1 MKTNL
6 TTGLAA
12 LCAILLIV
20 SLVNQSKQKSE
31 IESLRQQH
39 DDFVSATTRNQR
51 EVKTNMTVIAN
62 AVQQQTAVMYRALGK
77 IIPVELPESA
87 SNKLAELEARIAD
100 EKSWPTNSTDAD
112 AMFAELRDLLH
123 QIPPWAEDDLLPR
136 LYALRWGVQSVQVL
150 RANENAAN
158 EDLETAAE
166 VFANQL
172 SIQPDGGSTNLAV
185 KLATRQQ
192 DVTGQFKTFRQVS
205 AINEATNQFGMTNMT
220 DGLAAWQRLSEWT
233 NSPQAVEL
241 RQQLHSRLLD
251 DEIVKFSDA
260 IKAGL
265 EKLGAVTNAALRQAG
280 YFRTMENV
288 TAQRL
293 RLLEETDISASAI
306 SALANLSTNVETRI
320 KAEFDKQNLGYQ
332 QWVLQQ
338 ISDFRSAFNTA
349 MQRTKPGAVYGNN
362 PDPDFD
368 GVANAMVSYLIP
380 ISPAH
385 LDSAVAVIY
394 RQAFDDGMGKLS
406 GDLKTNV
413 AKKDAVTSKK
423 TPQNYLGE

>member
-77 IIPVELPESA
+77 IIPVELPESV

-205 AINEATNQFGMTNMT
+205 AINEATNQLGLAVMT
-220 DGLAAWQRLSEWT
+220 DGLATWQRLSEWT
-233 NSPQAVEL
+233 NSPTHGQQVLEL
-241 RQQLHSRLLD
+241 RQQLRSRLLE
-251 DEIVKFSDA
+251 DEVAKFADA
-260 IKAGL
+260 TKANL
-265 EKLGAVTNAALRQAG
+265 QKLGSLTNVALRQAG
-280 YFRTMENV
+280 YFQMMENV
-288 TAQRL
+288 TVQRL
-293 RLLEETDISASAI
+293 KLLEEPDVPANTLNALADLSAS
-306 SALANLSTNVETRI
+306 VEARI
-320 KAEFDKQNLGYQ
+320 KAETEKHRMDDARALFNSVRWRGAMYLAGYSIEC
-332 QWVLQQ
+332 L
-338 ISDFRSAFNTA
+338 
-349 MQRTKPGAVYGNN
+349 
-362 PDPDFD
+362 
-368 GVANAMVSYLIP
+368 
-380 ISPAH
+380 
-385 LDSAVAVIY
+385 
-394 RQAFDDGMGKLS
+394 
-406 GDLKTNV
+406 LKTKLMRMFDCRHLQELDEELQRRGV
-413 AKKDAVTSKK
+413 LAPAPGPGMS
-423 TPQNYLGE
+423 L